1 MQINRYFYHRKLE
14 LQNTG
19 HIIQSQGQFA
29 KNIGSLHNDNK
40 K

>member
-29 KNIGSLHNDNK
+29 KTQVAYNNDNK